1 MKYDVAQDAAL
12 KKAKHWFHNSS
23 DQVFYWFGYAGTGK
37 TTLARELAE
46 GIDGEVIFA
55 AYTGKAAHVLK
66 TKGCHNART
75 IHSLIYKSRDKS
87 RKRLKELEYQ
97 LSQLLIELRQ
107 HEIPEQEI
115 QDHVRVKMFRRE
127 IKQETENSDQPHFVL
142 NHESDIMNAVLVV
155 IDECS
160 MVDERMGEDL
170 LSFGIKILVLGD
182 PAQLPPVGGAGYF
195 TEGITPD
202 VMLTEIHR
210 QAEENPIL
218 RIATMLRNQQMPQIG
233 RYGDSC
239 VILDA
244 DTRMEPEQVLAFD
257 QLLVGRNKTRHA
269 SNKRIRH
276 LKGLEGGY
284 PVVEDRLVC
293 LRNDSELGLLNG
305 QIFFVTNV
313 DGVYDQKVAMSV
325 CPEDHPMSIDVHAH
339 EHHFLGKSDEL
350 KWFEKREA
358 QEFDFG
364 YALTVHKSQGSQWN
378 NVLLFDESG
387 SFKKDRWRWFY
398 TGATRAAQ
406 GLTIKRMP

>member
-1 MKYDVAQDAAL
+1 MQFDRDQEAAL
-12 KKAKHWFHNSS
+12 KKAHDWFHNSS

-37 TTLARELAE
+37 TTLAKHLAS

-66 TKGCHNART
+66 TKGCGNART

-87 RKRLKELEYQ
+87 RKRLKELEAQ
-97 LSQLLIELRQ
+97 LAELLKELRD
-107 HEIPEQEI
+107 HGLTEDEIK
-115 QDHVRVKMFRRE
+115 DHIRVKTFKRE
-127 IKQETENSDQPHFVL
+127 IKNETDNSDQPHFVI
-142 NHESDIMNAVLVV
+142 NHESDILGASLVV

-160 MVDERMGEDL
+160 MVDQRMGEDL
-170 LSFGIKILVLGD
+170 LSFGVKILVLGD

-195 TEGITPD
+195 TEGIRPD

-210 QAEENPIL
+210 QANESPIL
-218 RIATMLRNQQMPQIG
+218 RLATMLRNQQMPSVGQ
-233 RYGDSC
+233 YGDDC
-239 VILDA
+239 FVHAAGTRLD
-244 DTRMEPEQVLAFD
+244 PELVLSFD
-257 QLLVGRNKTRHA
+257 QLLVGRNKTRHS
-269 SNKRIRH
+269 SNRRIRA
-276 LKGLEGGY
+276 LKGFEGDY
-284 PVVEDRLVC
+284 PQVEDRLVC
-293 LRNDSELGLLNG
+293 LRNDNELGLLNG
-305 QIFFVTNV
+305 QIFHVTDVN
-313 DGVYDQKVAMSV
+313 GVYDRKVAMSV

-378 NVLLFDESG
+378 SVLLFDESG

-398 TGATRAAQ
+398 TGVTRAAEKV
-406 GLTIKRMP
+406 TILHMS